1 MPSSPDPTFWSARR
15 VLVTGHTGF
24 KGTWLTTWLGDLG
37 AEVHGL
43 SLPAG
48 PAEQPLWGQVG
59 LSGIAETRTDVGV
72 PGWHDAVLDFDPEV
86 VLHLAAQ
93 PLVSEGYRNPAET
106 FRSNVQ
112 GTVEV
117 MSLLDRLPGLQAAVI
132 ITTDKV
138 YDVRQPTP
146 HREDAFFGGKDPY
159 SASKA
164 AAELV
169 VHSWPTADLP
179 VATARAGN
187 VIGGGDQG
195 RDRILP
201 DLLRAWS
208 ADGSLHLRRPT
219 AVRPWQHVVEP
230 LAGYLLYAE
239 HLAAGREVPRGLNF
253 GPDRTQ
259 AVPVIDL
266 VEHAATEWRRLRP
279 DSTPTWDV
287 AAEPPMV
294 ETEDLTLEPGLAAA
308 SLGWRG
314 VWPWREAV
322 SRTIEWHLRVEAG
335 EPAGDVVR
343 EHLADYLR
351 ALG

>member
-1 MPSSPDPTFWSARR
+1 MPSRPDPAFWSNRR

-24 KGTWLTTWLGDLG
+24 KGTWLTTWLHDLG
-37 AEVHGL
+37 ARVHGL
-43 SLPAG
+43 SLPSG
-48 PAEQPLWGQVG
+48 PTEQPLWDEVG
-59 LSGIAETRTDVGV
+59 LTGVTETRADIGLAGWQDEVVG
-72 PGWHDAVLDFDPEV
+72 FDPEV

-93 PLVSEGYRNPAET
+93 PLVSEGYRNPAGT

-117 MSLLDRLPGLQAAVI
+117 MSLLERLPALQAAI
-132 ITTDKV
+132 IVTTDKV

-146 HREDAFFGGKDPY
+146 HREEAFFGGKDPY

-169 VHSWPTADLP
+169 VHSWPSDGMP

-195 RDRILP
+195 RDRIVP

-208 ADGSLHLRRPT
+208 ADSPLTLRRPT

-230 LAGYLLYAE
+230 LAGYLVYAE
-239 HLAAGREVPRGLNF
+239 HLAAGRDVPRGLNF
-253 GPDRTQ
+253 GPDRSQ

-266 VEHAATEWRRLRP
+266 VEHAAAEWRRLRP
-279 DSTPTWDV
+279 GSAPTWDV
-287 AAEPPMV
+287 TPHPTMV
-294 ETEDLTLEPGLAAA
+294 ETEDLTLEPGLAAS
-308 SLGWRG
+308 SLDWRG
-314 VWPWREAV
+314 VWSWDEAV
-322 SRTIEWHLRVEAG
+322 SRTIEWHLRAEAG
-335 EPAGDVVR
+335 EPAGDLVR
-343 EHLADYLR
+343 EHLADYAR